1 MILST
6 REVKIVAHAYT
17 KNLIREK
24 VVDYLDK
31 KPIAQISVKEI
42 AEACEISRNTFYYYY
57 QDVYDVLSDIFNIEL
72 ERVIGK
78 YSMTGSWEDSF
89 IWATSFAMEHR
100 RCIYHVYHSMQRE
113 ELERYLYHISGD
125 VMLRFVLAQNKE
137 IGASEYTCQV
147 IAQFYQGALT
157 QMVLQWVAL
166 DMKDDPTQ
174 YIRYVGALFDGNIVR
189 SLKKGLNTQP

>member
-1 MILST
+1 M
-6 REVKIVAHAYT
+6 AHAYT

-24 VVDYLDK
+24 VVDSLDK

-57 QDVYDVLSDIFNIEL
+57 QDIYAVLSDIFQLEL
-72 ERVIGK
+72 DRVIGK
-78 YSMTGSWEDSF
+78 YSVTGSWEESF
-89 IWATSFAMEHR
+89 ILATSFAMEHR

-113 ELERYLYHISGD
+113 ELEQYLFHISGD

-137 IGASEYTCQV
+137 IGASEYTCNV

-157 QMVLQWVAL
+157 QMILQWVSS
-166 DMKDDPTQ
+166 DMKEDPAR
-174 YIRYVGALFDGNIVR
+174 YIRYVGALFDGNIAK
-189 SLKKGLNTQP
+189 SLERGLHTQP